1 MSAAQQFLRSAL
13 QGLAVGGPNF
23 GSTYKKPAVSD
34 AFKSPSVS
42 LKGMYTGFQPQRDLD
57 LSSFYGNSDPD
68 IESAFSALPYQQ
80 DPNKTKPTYP
90 ETLPDFKNL
99 PSPPTG
105 DLTWEK
111 LEELQAKASQRRK
124 EENLYDAY
132 LANQQFQS
140 YLPAMEQMA
149 ARTRGLDYGYGLMAD
164 IYSPTRQ
171 AARSAQEQQKIAT
184 AVGAEAAM
192 LGAVNQAAYQ
202 NAMANIAGLRSGKR
216 TG

>member
-68 IESAFSALPYQQ
+68 IESAFSTLPYQQ
-80 DPNKTKPTYP
+80 DPNKTTTSFTPAT
-90 ETLPDFKNL
+90 T
-99 PSPPTG
+99 SPTG

-111 LEELQAKASQRRK
+111 LEELQSKASQRRR

-140 YLPAMEQMA
+140 YLPAMERMA

>member
-23 GSTYKKPAVSD
+23 GATYKKPAVSD

-42 LKGMYTGFQPQRDLD
+42 LKGMYTGFQPQRNLD

-68 IESAFSALPYQQ
+68 VESAFSTLPYQQ
-80 DPNKTKPTYP
+80 DPNKTATPFTP
-90 ETLPDFKNL
+90 AAT
-99 PSPPTG
+99 SPTG

-140 YLPAMEQMA
+140 YLPAMEAMA

-171 AARSAQEQQKIAT
+171 AARSAQEQQKMAT
-184 AVGAEAAM
+184 ATGAEATM
-192 LGAVNQAAYQ
+192 LSAINQAAAR
-202 NAMANIAGLRSGKR
+202 NAAANTASLSIGMRRG
-216 TG
+216 